1 MVFTC
6 DRNNKGMY
14 NGFYESKESLGCFME
29 REEKAED
36 RGNVYFKSLA
46 KTFLLAYKCCSWPT
60 FYQMDFIKR

>member
-46 KTFLLAYKCCSWPT
+46 KTFLLA
-60 FYQMDFIKR
+60 